1 MGIQDNGFSMILKL
15 GSHLIPCYA
24 DTVIVAMAEL
34 PSSVKSAAMCFTA
47 RNNSEIINHR
57 ILGL

>member
-24 DTVIVAMAEL
+24 DTVMAEL

>member
-1 MGIQDNGFSMILKL
+1 MGILDNGFSMILKL
-15 GSHLIPCYA
+15 GSLIPCYA
-24 DTVIVAMAEL
+24 DTVMAEL

-47 RNNSEIINHR
+47 RNNSEMINHR

>member
-24 DTVIVAMAEL
+24 DTVIVAEL

>member
-24 DTVIVAMAEL
+24 DTVMAEL

-47 RNNSEIINHR
+47 ARNNSEIINHR